1 MSVARY
7 VLEDERLFARLYEL
21 NKAVE
26 SLNEL
31 KTVTPFET
39 IVRVSAD
46 FGMMVEAALTPRQAE
61 LMRAGIPILTVDV
74 SGKRVRQL
82 KLFDGRFTLEWL
94 FVKHV
99 PERGA
104 GI

>member
-1 MSVARY
+1 MGKY
-7 VLEDERLFARLYEL
+7 VLEGERRFARLYEL
-21 NKAVE
+21 DKVVAA
-26 SLNEL
+26 LNEL
-31 KTVTPFET
+31 KTVAPFET
-39 IVRVSAD
+39 IIRVSAD
-46 FGMMVEAALTPRQAE
+46 FGMRVEAALTPRQAE
-61 LMRAGIPILTVDV
+61 HMRAGIPILTTDV

-94 FVKHV
+94 YVKHV

>member
-1 MSVARY
+1 MGRY

-21 NKAVE
+21 DRAVA

-31 KTVTPFET
+31 KTVAPFET
-39 IVRVSAD
+39 IIRVSAD

-61 LMRAGIPILTVDV
+61 LMRAGVPILTTDA

>member
-1 MSVARY
+1 MVQKY
-7 VLEDERLFARLYEL
+7 VLDDERLFARLYEL
-21 NKAVE
+21 SKAVE

-31 KTVTPFET
+31 KTTTSFET
-39 IVRVSAD
+39 TIRVSAD
-46 FGMMVEAALTPRQAE
+46 FGMLVEAALTPRQSE
-61 LMRAGIPILTVDV
+61 LMRVGIPILTTDV
-74 SGKRVRQL
+74 SGMRVRQL

-99 PERGA
+99 ADKSA

>member
-1 MSVARY
+1 MGKY
-7 VLEDERLFARLYEL
+7 VLEEERLFARLYEL

-31 KTVTPFET
+31 KTSSNFET
-39 IVRVSAD
+39 IIRVSAD

-61 LMRAGIPILTVDV
+61 LMRAGLPILTTDA
-74 SGKRVRQL
+74 SGTRVRQL

-99 PERGA
+99 PDKAA

>member
-1 MSVARY
+1 MGKY
-7 VLEDERLFARLYEL
+7 VLEEERLFARLYEL

-39 IVRVSAD
+39 LIRVSAD
-46 FGMMVEAALTPRQAE
+46 FGMMVEAALTPRQSD
-61 LMRAGIPILTVDV
+61 LMRAGIPILTTDIN
-74 SGKRVRQL
+74 GKRVRQL

-94 FVKHV
+94 YVKHV
-99 PERGA
+99 ADRGNA
-104 GI
+104 I

>member
-1 MSVARY
+1 MGKY

-21 NKAVE
+21 DKAVA

-31 KTVTPFET
+31 KTVSPFET
-39 IVRVSAD
+39 VIRVSAD

-61 LMRAGIPILTVDV
+61 LMRVGVPIMAVDV

-94 FVKHV
+94 YVKHV

>member
-1 MSVARY
+1 MGKY
-7 VLEDERLFARLYEL
+7 VLEEERLFARLYEL
-21 NKAVE
+21 DRAVAA
-26 SLNEL
+26 LNEL

-39 IVRVSAD
+39 IIRVSAD
-46 FGMMVEAALTPRQAE
+46 FGMLVEAALTPRHAE
-61 LMRAGIPILTVDV
+61 HMRAGIPILTTDV

-94 FVKHV
+94 YIKHV
-99 PERGA
+99 PDKGA

>member
-1 MSVARY
+1 MAKY
-7 VLEDERLFARLYEL
+7 VLEEERLFAKLYEL

-39 IVRVSAD
+39 IIRVSAD

-61 LMRAGIPILTVDV
+61 YMRAGVPILTTDA

-99 PERGA
+99 PVRGS

>member
-1 MSVARY
+1 MAKY
-7 VLEDERLFARLYEL
+7 VLEEERLFARLYEL
-21 NKAVE
+21 DRAVA

-39 IVRVSAD
+39 IIRVSAD

-61 LMRAGIPILTVDV
+61 LMRVSVPILTVDA